1 MEGSIFTPDARFEPW
16 WWRAAPPEAA
26 PVADLPEKADVV
38 VVGAGYTGLM
48 AATILARAGR
58 RVLVLEASNVGDG
71 ASSRAGG
78 MIGSGHRVGYGALCK
93 RYGHQTAIA
102 NLGEGL
108 KALDYTTGMIAEE
121 GISCGF
127 SRSGRFRA
135 AWRPGDYDALGWD
148 AERQREL
155 TGLQV
160 VMVPKSEQHREV
172 ATDSYH
178 GGCVFPSHGALH
190 PALFLKG
197 LLERTRA
204 AGATVAG
211 HTPVLA
217 IEARKH
223 DVEMVTGRGRIAA
236 ASAVIAAN
244 GYAASVSPYLGRR
257 VIPVFSHMIAT
268 EELPETLV
276 RGLIPGARMIV
287 ETRARHCY
295 YRRSPDDR
303 RLLFGGRVSVREID
317 PRRGG
322 RVLRRLMVEL
332 FPELDGVAIDH
343 AWDGRLGFSADH
355 MPHIGRHGR
364 IFFAVGLSGS
374 GMAMA
379 PYLGYRVANKVLGT
393 PEGACAFDALNY
405 PAVPLHFGL
414 PLAMPFVDLYF
425 RGKDILEG
433 SS

>member
-1 MEGSIFTPDARFEPW
+1 MQRSIFTPDVRFEPL
-16 WWRAAPPEAA
+16 WWRDAPPEAA
-26 PVADLPEKADVV
+26 PAELPEKTDVV
-38 VVGAGYTGLM
+38 VVGAGYTGLT
-48 AATILARAGR
+48 AAMILARAGR
-58 RVLVLEASNVGDG
+58 RVLVLEAGNVGDG

-78 MIGSGHRVGYGALCK
+78 MVGSGHRVGYAALCK
-93 RYGHQTAIA
+93 RYGHDTAIA

-108 KALDYTTGMIAEE
+108 KSLDYTSGMIAEE
-121 GISCGF
+121 GISCHF

-135 AWRPGDYDALGWD
+135 AWRPGDYEALARD

-155 TGLQV
+155 TGIEV
-160 VMVPKSEQHREV
+160 EMVPRSEQHRQV

-178 GGCVFPSHGALH
+178 GGCIFPSHGALH
-190 PALFLKG
+190 PALFLMG
-197 LLERTRA
+197 LLERARA

-217 IEARKH
+217 IEAGKH
-223 DVEMVTGRGRIAA
+223 DLEVITGRRRIAA

-244 GYAASVSPYLGRR
+244 GYAASVSPHLGRR

-268 EELPETLV
+268 EELSENLV
-276 RGLIPGARMIV
+276 RGLIPGGRMIV
-287 ETRARHCY
+287 ESRARHCY

-303 RLLFGGRVSVREID
+303 RLLFGGRASVREID
-317 PRRGG
+317 PRRSG
-322 RVLRRLMVEL
+322 RVLRRLMVGL
-332 FPELDGVAIDH
+332 FPVLDDVAISH
-343 AWDGRLGFSADH
+343 AWNGRLGFSADH
-355 MPHIGRHGR
+355 MPHIGRRGR

-379 PYLGYRVANKVLGT
+379 PYLGYRVAHKVLGT
-393 PEGACAFDALNY
+393 AEGACAFDALDY

-414 PLAMPFVDLYF
+414 PLAMPLVDLYF